1 MSFMTLLGASN
12 STPPAGGAATS
23 DVIYATAGA
32 VVVTILLL
40 GPILLYKQGRFPLLG
55 RLAALAERVTGLPG
69 WAALPGTFLAVTLL
83 IAVFG
88 MYWDISLHIDQ
99 GRDPGPLANPAH
111 YFILA
116 GLFGVFTA
124 GVLGLALP
132 KGPTR
137 TSYEIAPGWYAP
149 IGALMIAICGASSL
163 SAFPLDDIWHRI
175 FGQDVTLWGPTH
187 LMLIGGAS
195 LSVLGAW
202 ALHVEGDE
210 ERKHPR
216 RPQKP
221 PPDERPLPRWTR
233 FREVALGGAFL
244 VALSTFQAE
253 FDFGVPQFALELQPA
268 LIMLAAGIG
277 LVTARIRFGP
287 GGAVAAVLGYIAIR
301 GTLTLL
307 IGPLFGEITP
317 HFPPY
322 VAEALVVEAVALLYL
337 RGPHP
342 VGGHKNR
349 RRIDERPITF
359 GALAGLGIGTIGLAA
374 EWGFSHVWMVNP
386 WPASLFPEAAITGLI
401 AAIAGGLIGGF
412 VGRCLTPGVQPR
424 ERVPRAVLPAAAV
437 AAVGVIAFW
446 IPVNAGPGVRASFD
460 LNVQNTPDGRVATGI
475 VQLDPPDAA
484 KGAYW
489 FNVTSWQGKDGPT
502 HIDTLDEIGPG
513 RYRITEPIH
522 VDGTWKTTLRLH
534 KGRELAGLPIFLPAD
549 PAIPVTEMPVVEHGT
564 RAFVLDHKNLQREQ
578 KPDMPG
584 WLTLGAYLG
593 VGMISLA
600 LIFVVGWGLSRL
612 GSRGGGPP
620 DESAERAGVGPA
632 KEIDEGPKPGARPAT
647 A

>member
-1 MSFMTLLGASN
+1 MLTPTLLGASSN
-12 STPPAGGAATS
+12 PPAGGAATS

-32 VVVTILLL
+32 VVATILLL
-40 GPILLYKQGRFPLLG
+40 GPILLYKLGRFPLLA
-55 RLAALAERVTGLPG
+55 RLADLDERATKLPG
-69 WAALPGTFLAVTLL
+69 WAALPGSFLAMVLL
-83 IAVFG
+83 VAVFG

-116 GLFGVFTA
+116 GLFGVLTA
-124 GVLGLALP
+124 GVLGIALP
-132 KGPTR
+132 NKPTR
-137 TSYEIAPGWYAP
+137 TSFRIAPGWYAP
-149 IGALMIAICGASSL
+149 VGALMIAICGASSL

-187 LMLIGGAS
+187 LMLIGGAA

-202 ALHVEGDE
+202 GLHAEGDE
-210 ERKHPR
+210 ERLHPR
-216 RPQKP
+216 RPQTP
-221 PPDERPLPRWTR
+221 PPDGRPLPKWTR
-233 FREVALGGAFL
+233 FREIVLAGAFL

-287 GGAVAAVLGYIAIR
+287 GGAVAAVVMYIAIR

-317 HFPPY
+317 HLPPY
-322 VAEALVVEAVALLYL
+322 VVEALVVEAVALLYL
-337 RGPHP
+337 RGEPAA
-342 VGGHKNR
+342 
-349 RRIDERPITF
+349 ERPITF

-374 EWGFSHVWMVNP
+374 EWGWSHVWVVNP
-386 WPASLFPEAAITGLI
+386 WPSSLFPEAAITGLLT
-401 AAIAGGLIGGF
+401 ALAGGVIGGF
-412 VGRCLTPGVQPR
+412 VGRCLTPAVERR
-424 ERVPRAVLPAAAV
+424 ERIPRAVLPAAAV
-437 AAVGVIAFW
+437 AAVGAIAFW

-460 LNVQNTPDGRVATGI
+460 LNVQNTPDGRVATGV
-475 VQLDPPDAA
+475 VQLDPPNAA
-484 KGAYW
+484 NGAYW
-489 FNVTSWQGKDGPT
+489 FNVTSWQGKDGPA
-502 HIDTLDEIGPG
+502 HIDTLDQFGPG

-549 PAIPVTEMPVVEHGT
+549 PAIPVSEVPVQPQMT

-578 KPDMPG
+578 KPNVPG
-584 WLTLGAYLG
+584 WLTLAAYLG
-593 VGMISLA
+593 VGLISFA
-600 LIFVVGWGLSRL
+600 LILVVGWGLGRL
-612 GSRGGGPP
+612 EARGGGPP
-620 DESAERAGVGPA
+620 DESAEPAGVGPA
-632 KEIDEGPKPGARPAT
+632 TQVDEGPKPGTRAAT

>member
-1 MSFMTLLGASN
+1 LPFMTLLGASSN
-12 STPPAGGAATS
+12 PPAGGAATS

-32 VVVTILLL
+32 VVATILLL

-55 RLAALAERVTGLPG
+55 RAANLAERVTGLPG
-69 WAALPGTFLAVTLL
+69 WAALPGIFLAITLL

-116 GLFGVFTA
+116 GLFGVLTA
-124 GVLGLALP
+124 GVLGIALP
-132 KGPTR
+132 DKPTP
-137 TSYEIAPGWYAP
+137 TSFEIAPGWHAP

-163 SAFPLDDIWHRI
+163 AAFPLDDIWHRI

-187 LMLIGGAS
+187 LMLIGGAA

-202 ALHVEGDE
+202 ALHAEGDE
-210 ERKHPR
+210 VR
-216 RPQKP
+216 RAAN
-221 PPDERPLPRWTR
+221 RPLPTWTR
-233 FREVALGGAFL
+233 FREIILAGAFL

-277 LVTARIRFGP
+277 LVTARVRFGP
-287 GGAVAAVLGYIAIR
+287 GGAAAALLGYIGIR

-322 VAEALVVEAVALLYL
+322 VVEAAVVEAVALLYL
-337 RGPHP
+337 RGEPAA
-342 VGGHKNR
+342 
-349 RRIDERPITF
+349 ERPITF

-374 EWGFSHVWMVNP
+374 EWLWSHVWVVNP
-386 WPASLFPEAAITGLI
+386 WPSSLFPEAAITGLV
-401 AAIAGGLIGGF
+401 AAIAGGLIGGY
-412 VGRCLTPGVQPR
+412 VGRCLTPAVPRR
-424 ERVPRAVLPAAAV
+424 ERIPRAVLPVAAV
-437 AAVGVIAFW
+437 TAVGVIAFW
-446 IPVNAGPGVRASFD
+446 IPVTAGPGVRATLD
-460 LNVQNTPDGRVATGI
+460 LDVQNTPDGRVATGT
-475 VQLDPPDAA
+475 VQLDPPNAA
-484 KGAYW
+484 DGAYW
-489 FNVTSWQGKDGPT
+489 FNVTSWQGKDGPA
-502 HIDTLDEIGPG
+502 HINTLAEIGPG

-534 KGRELAGLPIFLPAD
+534 KGRELAGLPIFMPAD
-549 PAIPVTEMPVVEHGT
+549 PAIPVSQIPVQSQENRT
-564 RAFVLDHKNLQREQ
+564 FELDHQLLQREQ
-578 KPDMPG
+578 KKGVAG
-584 WLTLGAYLG
+584 WLTLAAYLG
-593 VGMISLA
+593 VGLISLA

-612 GSRGGGPP
+612 ESRGGGPP
-620 DESAERAGVGPA
+620 DEPAEPAGVGPA

-647 A
+647 V

>member
-1 MSFMTLLGASN
+1 MPFITLLGQSG
-12 STPPAGGAATS
+12 SQPPAGGAAIS

-32 VVVTILLL
+32 MVATVLLL

-55 RLAALAERVTGLPG
+55 RLADVAERVTRLPG
-69 WAALPGTFLAVTLL
+69 WAALPGTFLGVTLL

-124 GVLGLALP
+124 GVLGIALP

-137 TSYEIAPGWYAP
+137 TSYAIAPGWYAP
-149 IGALMIAICGASSL
+149 VGALMIAICGASSL
-163 SAFPLDDIWHRI
+163 AAFPLDDIWHRI

-187 LMLIGGAS
+187 LMLIGGAA

-202 ALHVEGDE
+202 ALHAEGDE
-210 ERKHPR
+210 ERR
-216 RPQKP
+216 AAN
-221 PPDERPLPRWTR
+221 RPLPIWTR
-233 FREVALGGAFL
+233 FREIVLAGAFL

-287 GGAVAAVLGYIAIR
+287 GGAVAAVAVYIGIR
-301 GTLTLL
+301 GLLTLL
-307 IGPLFGEITP
+307 VGPLFGEITP

-322 VAEALVVEAVALLYL
+322 VVEALVVEAVALLYL
-337 RGPHP
+337 RGEPAA
-342 VGGHKNR
+342 
-349 RRIDERPITF
+349 ERPITF

-374 EWGFSHVWMVNP
+374 EWGWSHVWVVNP
-386 WPASLFPEAAITGLI
+386 WPGSLFPEAAITGLI
-401 AAIAGGLIGGF
+401 AALAGGLIGGF
-412 VGRCLTPGVQPR
+412 VGRCLTPAVPRR
-424 ERVPRAVLPAAAV
+424 ERIPRAVLPVAAV

-446 IPVNAGPGVRASFD
+446 IPVTAGPGVRATLD
-460 LNVQNTPDGRVATGI
+460 LNVQNTSDGKVATGT
-475 VQLDPPDAA
+475 VQLDPTHAA
-484 KGAYW
+484 DGAYW
-489 FNVTSWQGKDGPT
+489 FNVTSWQGKDGPA

-549 PAIPVTEMPVVEHGT
+549 PAIPVSQVPVEQHGT
-564 RAFVLDHKNLQREQ
+564 RTFVLDHKNLQREQ
-578 KPDMPG
+578 KPNVPG
-584 WLTLGAYLG
+584 YLTLVAYLG
-593 VGMISLA
+593 VGLISLA
-600 LIFVVGWGLSRL
+600 LIFVVGMGLARL
-612 GSRGGGPP
+612 ESRGGGPP
-620 DESAERAGVGPA
+620 DESAEPAGVGPA
-632 KEIDEGPKPGARPAT
+632 KEIDEGPKPGTRPAT

>member
-12 STPPAGGAATS
+12 STPPAGGAPIS
-23 DVIYATAGA
+23 DAIYATAGA

-40 GPILLYKQGRFPLLG
+40 GPILLYKQGRFPALG
-55 RLAALAERVTGLPG
+55 RLADLAERVTGLPG

-88 MYWDISLHIDQ
+88 MYWDISLHIDD

-124 GVLGLALP
+124 GVLGLALA

-149 IGALMIAICGASSL
+149 IGALMIAACGASSL

-210 ERKHPR
+210 ERR
-216 RPQKP
+216 AAN
-221 PPDERPLPRWTR
+221 RPLPRWTR
-233 FREVALGGAFL
+233 FREIALGGAFL

-337 RGPHP
+337 RGEPAA
-342 VGGHKNR
+342 
-349 RRIDERPITF
+349 ERPITF
-359 GALAGLGIGTIGLAA
+359 GTLAGLGIGTIGLAA

-401 AAIAGGLIGGF
+401 AALAGGLIGGF
-412 VGRCLTPGVQPR
+412 TGRCLTPAVRRR
-424 ERVPRAVLPAAAV
+424 ERIPRAILPAAAV

-460 LNVQNTPDGRVATGI
+460 LNVQNTPDGRVATGV
-475 VQLDPPDAA
+475 VQLEPPGAA
-484 KGAYW
+484 NGAYW
-489 FNVTSWQGKDGPT
+489 FNVTSWQGKDGPA

-549 PAIPVTEMPVVEHGT
+549 PAIPVTEVPVVEHGT

-578 KPDMPG
+578 KPDVPA

-600 LIFVVGWGLSRL
+600 LIFVVGWGLARL
-612 GSRGGGPP
+612 ESRGGGPP
-620 DESAERAGVGPA
+620 DESAEPAGIGPA
-632 KEIDEGPKPGARPAT
+632 KQVDEGPKPGTRPAT
-647 A
+647 V